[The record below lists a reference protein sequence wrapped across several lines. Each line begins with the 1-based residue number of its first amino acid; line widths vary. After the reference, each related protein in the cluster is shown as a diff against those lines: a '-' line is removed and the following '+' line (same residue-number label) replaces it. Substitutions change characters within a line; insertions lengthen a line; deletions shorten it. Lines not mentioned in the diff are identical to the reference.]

1 MSTVT
6 MPSSPVPSKT
16 EWSFRNANAANTSP
30 FSFQQQVQQWG
41 AGLIEVSITIPP
53 MTGAQA
59 AAWVGFLGGC
69 QGIVNTFLFG
79 DPAKTTPNGSGAGTP
94 VVSGAGQSGFSL
106 NTSGWTPNA
115 NGVLQPGD
123 WIMLNGN
130 RLYCATAVVNADASG
145 LAAVPIFPNLRE
157 APSGSLTLVN
167 AKGTFRLKNIDQRFT
182 IDEAR
187 VYGVTFE
194 IREAI

>member
-6 MPSSPVPSKT
+6 MPTSPIPAKT
-16 EWSFRNANAANTSP
+16 EWNFRNANAANTSP
-30 FSFQQQVQQWG
+30 FSFQQQIQQWG

-59 AAWVGFLGGC
+59 AAWVGFLAGC
-69 QGIVNTFLFG
+69 QGMVNTFLFG
-79 DPAKTTPNGSGAGTP
+79 DPAKTTPNGTGSGSPA
-94 VVSGAGQSGFSL
+94 VAGAGQTGFSL
-106 NTSGWTPNA
+106 NTSGWTANA
-115 NGVLQPGD
+115 VGVLQPGD
-123 WIMLNGN
+123 WIMLNSA
-130 RLYCATAVVNADASG
+130 RLYCATAQVNADPSG
-145 LAAVPIFPNLRE
+145 LATVPIWPNLRE
-157 APSGSLTLVN
+157 SPSGALVLTN
-167 AKGTFRLKNIDQRFT
+167 TKGTFRLKNTDQRFT